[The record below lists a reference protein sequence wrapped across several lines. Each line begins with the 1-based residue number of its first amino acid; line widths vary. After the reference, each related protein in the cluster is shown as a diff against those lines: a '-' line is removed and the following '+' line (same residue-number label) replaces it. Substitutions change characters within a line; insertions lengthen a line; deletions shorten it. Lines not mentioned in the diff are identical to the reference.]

1 MPDAATIST
10 QRAADGTVTVSL
22 HGALDAAS
30 VTGSWDAAMSV
41 LHPAPPRMLTLDLS
55 GVTRCDSTG
64 LGMLARL
71 RDAVQQTGGAVT
83 VRSGGSDL
91 DRLVALARGSVSG
104 QAPARDGGLVQNAGR
119 ATLQVLR
126 AIVGQVQ
133 FAGAVVLCLLAA
145 IANPRM
151 FRLGTMLQV
160 ASRAI
165 VDAIP
170 VVCLLG
176 FLIGAIIAFQTLAP
190 MARYGAQL
198 QVAQIVGV
206 SMIREL
212 GPLMTAIILAGRT
225 GSAFAAEIGTM
236 KVTEEIDALK
246 TFGLDPVRFL
256 VIPRMAPVTLL
267 MPLLSVFTTLL
278 GVLGGYVVMSAHGF
292 SLAIYLNT
300 ITNNM
305 APHDFLQGLL
315 KAMIFGMLV
324 TGTGCHSGLLTLEGP
339 GAVGAST
346 TRAVVSGIV
355 MVVVADGIL
364 GALFYTIG
372 I

>member
-1 MPDAATIST
+1 MTQEFDDKLDAFLRGELPPGEL
-10 QRAADGTVTVSL
+10 QRFDNMVAADP
-22 HGALDAAS
+22 ALRHELEVHQSMVAALAS
-30 VTGSWDAAMSV
+30 VRRAE
-41 LHPAPPRMLTLDLS
+41 LKQ
-55 GVTRCDSTG
+55 
-64 LGMLARL
+64 RL
-71 RDAVQQTGGAVT
+71 KDIDPQ
-83 VRSGGSDL
+83 
-91 DRLVALARGSVSG
+91 
-104 QAPARDGGLVQNAGR
+104 
-119 ATLQVLR
+119 
-126 AIVGQVQ
+126 
-133 FAGAVVLCLLAA
+133 
-145 IANPRM
+145 
-151 FRLGTMLQV
+151 MLQV

-267 MPLLSVFTTLL
+267 MPLLSVFTTLM

-292 SLAIYLNT
+292 SLGIYLNT

>member
-1 MPDAATIST
+1 
-10 QRAADGTVTVSL
+10 
-22 HGALDAAS
+22 
-30 VTGSWDAAMSV
+30 
-41 LHPAPPRMLTLDLS
+41 
-55 GVTRCDSTG
+55 
-64 LGMLARL
+64 
-71 RDAVQQTGGAVT
+71 
-83 VRSGGSDL
+83 
-91 DRLVALARGSVSG
+91 
-104 QAPARDGGLVQNAGR
+104 
-119 ATLQVLR
+119 
-126 AIVGQVQ
+126 
-133 FAGAVVLCLLAA
+133 
-145 IANPRM
+145 
-151 FRLGTMLQV
+151 
-160 ASRAI
+160 
-165 VDAIP
+165 
-170 VVCLLG
+170 
-176 FLIGAIIAFQTLAP
+176 
-190 MARYGAQL
+190 
-198 QVAQIVGV
+198 
-206 SMIREL
+206 
-212 GPLMTAIILAGRT
+212 MTAIILAGRT

-267 MPLLSVFTTLL
+267 MPLLSVFTTLM

-292 SLAIYLNT
+292 SLGIYLNT

>member
-1 MPDAATIST
+1 
-10 QRAADGTVTVSL
+10 
-22 HGALDAAS
+22 
-30 VTGSWDAAMSV
+30 V
-41 LHPAPPRMLTLDLS
+41 LH
-55 GVTRCDSTG
+55 
-64 LGMLARL
+64 
-71 RDAVQQTGGAVT
+71 
-83 VRSGGSDL
+83 
-91 DRLVALARGSVSG
+91 
-104 QAPARDGGLVQNAGR
+104 
-119 ATLQVLR
+119 

-151 FRLGTMLQV
+151 FRLSTMLQV

-267 MPLLSVFTTLL
+267 MPLLSVFTTLM

-292 SLAIYLNT
+292 SLGIYLNT